1 MEENME
7 EQTNQPQTPG
17 GEEKKFE
24 TNKTGLAALAHALG
38 IITGFV
44 GALIIYLVAEDE
56 FSKDQAKEALNF
68 QITITIAYIV
78 GGILTM
84 VFIGILVM
92 WAAGIISLI
101 FSIIGAVTANK
112 GEKYRYPFAI
122 RLIK

>member
-1 MEENME
+1 ME
-7 EQTNQPQTPG
+7 EQNEQEQPVQPENA
-17 GEEKKFE
+17 GEA
-24 TNKTGLAALAHALG
+24 TANKTGMAALAHALG

-78 GGILTM
+78 GGILT
-84 VFIGILVM
+84 FILIGMLVI
-92 WAAGIISLI
+92 WAAGIVSLI
-101 FSIIGAVTANK
+101 FSIIGAITANK

>member
-1 MEENME
+1 
-7 EQTNQPQTPG
+7 
-17 GEEKKFE
+17 
-24 TNKTGLAALAHALG
+24 
-38 IITGFV
+38 
-44 GALIIYLVAEDE
+44 
-56 FSKDQAKEALNF
+56 
-68 QITITIAYIV
+68 
-78 GGILTM
+78 M